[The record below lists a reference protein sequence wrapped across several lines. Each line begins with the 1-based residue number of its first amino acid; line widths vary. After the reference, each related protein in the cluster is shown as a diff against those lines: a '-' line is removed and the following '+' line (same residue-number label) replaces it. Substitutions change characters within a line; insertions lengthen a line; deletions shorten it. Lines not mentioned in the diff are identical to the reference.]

1 MKMVDFLQAEAIKV
15 GLEAKNKSG
24 IIEELLE
31 LLVQIGKVE
40 DKSSVLNAIFE
51 REKIGSTAIGKGVA
65 IPHAKSDD
73 VAEVTAACGIS
84 FEGVDFGQAVDDEPV
99 RLFFL
104 LVAPNDAAGPH
115 LKALARLSRLLH
127 NSDFRESLMRATTK
141 EELFSVISEEDRKRQ

>member
-15 GLEAKNKSG
+15 NLQAKNKKG
-24 IIEELLE
+24 VIRELLE
-31 LLVQIGKVE
+31 LLVQAEKIKNKN
-40 DKSSVLNAIFE
+40 DVLNAILE

-65 IPHAKSDD
+65 IPHAKSDA
-73 VAEVTAACGIS
+73 VKEVTAACGIS
-84 FEGVDFGQAVDDEPV
+84 FEGIDFGGTVDDEPV

-127 NSDFRESLMRATTK
+127 NSNFRESLMKATTEK
-141 EELFSVISEEDRKRQ
+141 ELFSIISEEDRKRK

>member
-1 MKMVDFLQAEAIKV
+1 MKMLDFLQVGAVKV
-15 GLEAKNKSG
+15 NLAAKNKKEV
-24 IIEELLE
+24 IEELLE
-31 LLVQIGKVE
+31 LLVQAGKIK
-40 DKSSVLNAIFE
+40 DKNGVLNAIFE

-65 IPHAKSDD
+65 IPHAKSDA
-73 VAEVTAACGIS
+73 VKEVVAACGIS
-84 FEGVDFGQAVDDEPV
+84 FKGIDFECMVDDEPV

-127 NSDFRESLMRATTK
+127 SSSFRESLMKATTE

>member
-1 MKMVDFLQAEAIKV
+1 MKMVDFLQIGAVKV
-15 GLEAKNKSG
+15 NLESKNKKE

-31 LLVQIGKVE
+31 LLVQAGKVK
-40 DKSSVLNAIFE
+40 DKSDVLNAIFE

-65 IPHAKSDD
+65 IPHAKSDAVSE
-73 VAEVTAACGIS
+73 VAAACGIS
-84 FEGVDFGQAVDDEPV
+84 FEGIDFGCAVDDEPV

-104 LVAPNDAAGPH
+104 LVAPNDATGPH

-127 NSDFRESLMRATTK
+127 NSDFRESLMKATAK